1 MTAVA
6 GVRGPSH
13 KHSGGVLF
21 FAFWPFDDKST
32 KGARVN
38 QQLISP
44 WRTRCVGVSQVTDT
58 WPMHACM
65 HASSAQRTHRATARA
80 RAPSTSAAQG
90 KQSDTLLDD
99 ALGRPKTAWPCI
111 HACMHRR
118 SAHPQMCGSP
128 PARNFV
134 VGLEPTAADIAR

>member
-90 KQSDTLLDD
+90 KQSDTLLVLW
-99 ALGRPKTAWPCI
+99 AGPKQLGRAYMRACI
-111 HACMHRR
+111 DAQLTPRCVEVLQHVT
-118 SAHPQMCGSP
+118 SLSGLNLPQ
-128 PARNFV
+128 R
-134 VGLEPTAADIAR
+134 T